1 MQKEAEIAEKI
12 KNEQSEKVVDEINE
26 NEIELLEV
34 AKWESTKFFTKKH
47 LKFFKIE
54 QNAKWR

>member
-34 AKWESTKFFTKKH
+34 AK
-47 LKFFKIE
+47 
-54 QNAKWR
+54 